1 MSAVALKLE
10 STHHWVAVNSYRVR
24 VAAFALV
31 ALPIALHVIPRSPGA
46 LFWIVFV
53 LQFAIYPHLM
63 QWRALRCEEPEKAEL
78 DNLIVDAVLSGAW
91 AAGLAFP
98 LWISVA
104 LFLATLLNHTI
115 MRGLPGILI
124 CPAAIL
130 FGALASTTVIAFRV
144 FTDGVR
150 IKITAEGDDDSH
162 TTFEIYRS
170 DGIGRQRAGRGAL
183 EVIPGLQATS
193 NTGGVIR
200 HLRLSRETMT
210 ITTFPG
216 VSDQTIVSHSIAAE
230 PKPTAAE
237 SAEKSTPKKP

>member
-1 MSAVALKLE
+1 MGRGRINTLTSMAL
-10 STHHWVAVNSYRVR
+10 
-24 VAAFALV
+24 
-31 ALPIALHVIPRSPGA
+31 
-46 LFWIVFV
+46 
-53 LQFAIYPHLM
+53 
-63 QWRALRCEEPEKAEL
+63 
-78 DNLIVDAVLSGAW
+78 
-91 AAGLAFP
+91 GL
-98 LWISVA
+98 
-104 LFLATLLNHTI
+104 T
-115 MRGLPGILI
+115 
-124 CPAAIL
+124 
-130 FGALASTTVIAFRV
+130 LASAASAAEFKHVGDFLLQSHFKLTGEKITPIPMKPLAFRV

-230 PKPTAAE
+230 PKPAAAE
-237 SAEKSTPKKP
+237 SADKSAPKKP